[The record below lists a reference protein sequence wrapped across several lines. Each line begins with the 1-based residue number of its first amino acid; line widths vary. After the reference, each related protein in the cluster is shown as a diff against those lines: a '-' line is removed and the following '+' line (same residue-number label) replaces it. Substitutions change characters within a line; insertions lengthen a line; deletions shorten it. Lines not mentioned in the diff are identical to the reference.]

1 MPPATQPWAMSV
13 NSDLVRENNHADVA
27 EDRPD
32 VDQPSQTTKGA
43 RESVISVAT
52 LPRKAANDDLPG
64 AGRDSQSIDRSST
77 AAADHGHDSRRFM
90 GTSFRSPITRAASP
104 RLLARSGLEQT
115 LDLRVEIHG
124 DREC

>member
-1 MPPATQPWAMSV
+1 MLLRIGRTWTSPLKPPRAPGEA
-13 NSDLVRENNHADVA
+13 L
-27 EDRPD
+27 
-32 VDQPSQTTKGA
+32 
-43 RESVISVAT
+43 ISVAT
-52 LPRKAANDDLPG
+52 LPRKAANDDSPG